1 MDFFFPIIHW
11 YLHWFNGQIYTEQA
25 KLHQL
30 NTVFLSAG
38 LQRQQNV
45 YYITLLYKIL
55 IFTEEALE
63 PKGYFQ

>member
-1 MDFFFPIIHW
+1 M
-11 YLHWFNGQIYTEQA
+11 
-25 KLHQL
+25 
-30 NTVFLSAG
+30 FLCAG

-55 IFTEEALE
+55 ILTEEALE